1 MGQKIGASFAA
12 YIQAA
17 IARVMAS
24 VVSAASNYGIS
35 GYGAS
40 GAITDANWMTV
51 ARNVK
56 LANGGADVYA
66 MGTSLALA
74 NVQPAASATSGFRY
88 GEDGSIVKTGFLP
101 SYKSVPLYEMGNAL
115 KPNTINGTPVAVLPD
130 DMIYFIAMGSDKP
143 IKVVIEGQN
152 VVVAQDPLTSADH
165 TYGMTVDMR
174 IGVDAIVGSKFG
186 YYDL

>member
-1 MGQKIGASFAA
+1 MGQKVGASFAA
-12 YIQAA
+12 YVQALVA
-17 IARVMAS
+17 KTMAS
-24 VVSAASNYGIS
+24 VVASASTYGIS
-35 GYGAS
+35 GYGIA
-40 GAITDANWMTV
+40 GAFDDTNWMTI

-66 MGTSLALA
+66 MGTGLALA
-74 NVQPAASATSGFRY
+74 KVMPTASATSGFRY
-88 GEDGSIVKTGFLP
+88 GEDGNIVKTGFLP
-101 SYKSVPLYEMGNAL
+101 SYKGVPLYEIGNAL
-115 KPNTINGTPVAVLPD
+115 KPNTINGTPTAVLPD

-152 VVVAQDPLTSADH
+152 VVVTQDPLTSADH
-165 TYGMTVDMR
+165 TYGMTIDMR